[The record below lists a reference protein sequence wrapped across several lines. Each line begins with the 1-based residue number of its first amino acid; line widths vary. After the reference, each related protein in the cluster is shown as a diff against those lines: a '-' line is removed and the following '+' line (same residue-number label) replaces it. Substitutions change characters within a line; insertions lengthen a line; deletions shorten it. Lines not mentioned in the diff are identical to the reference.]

1 MKEKAKLI
9 EQIQQLKKEKNALIL
24 AHYYEDADIQ
34 DIADHVGDSYQ
45 LAKWGQESSAEVIL
59 LAGVVF
65 MAESVK
71 ILNPNKKVLVPDLGA
86 GCSLVDTSP
95 TKEYARWKEDHPGA
109 IMATYI
115 NCSAEVKAMSDVI
128 ITSSNAQK
136 VLEAIPKDK
145 QILFGP
151 DRNLGR
157 YLSQLCNRPMTIWN
171 GYCIVHILFSSDKLE
186 KMKQE
191 NLDAVTLAHPE
202 CDEYI
207 LMYADVVGST
217 SKLLE
222 ESIKNPAKKF
232 IVATEPGI
240 IHQMRKARPDAVFLE
255 APIEGSCACNNC
267 PFMKMNTLEK
277 IKNALET
284 LSPEVKLDSDLIK
297 KANIPLQR
305 MMDIAAGKKVEWN

>member
-1 MKEKAKLI
+1 MSVIDDIKK
-9 EQIQQLKKEKNALIL
+9 LKKEKNALIL
-24 AHYYEDADIQ
+24 AHYYQEGDIQ

-45 LAKWGQESSAEVIL
+45 LAKWGQESNADIIV

-71 ILNPNKKVLVPDLGA
+71 ILNPNKKVLVPDLNA

-95 TKEYARWKEDHPGA
+95 IKEYTKWKQDNPDA

-115 NCSAEVKAMSDVI
+115 NCSAEVKALSDVI
-128 ITSSNAQK
+128 VTSSNVQK
-136 VLEAIPKDK
+136 VIEAIPKDK

-157 YLSQLCNRPMTIWN
+157 YISQMLNRPMTIWD
-171 GYCIVHILFSSDKLE
+171 GYCMVHILFSSDKLE
-186 KMKQE
+186 QMKKD
-191 NLDAVTLAHPE
+191 NPDAVVLAHPE

-207 LMYADVVGST
+207 LMYADVIGST

-240 IHQMRKARPDAVFLE
+240 IHQMKKARPDAIFLE
-255 APIEGSCACNNC
+255 APIEGTEGTCNCNNC
-267 PFMKMNTLEK
+267 PFMKMNSLEK
-277 IKNALET
+277 IKRTLEKE
-284 LSPEVKLDSDLIK
+284 SNEVKLTPELIA
-297 KANIPLQR
+297 KANVSLQR
-305 MMDIAAGKKVEWN
+305 MMDIAAGKPVKWE

>member
-1 MKEKAKLI
+1 MSIKE
-9 EQIQQLKKEKNALIL
+9 EIQKLKKEKNALIL
-24 AHYYEDADIQ
+24 AHYYEDGDIQ

-45 LAKWGQESSAEVIL
+45 LAKWGQESKADVIL

-71 ILNPNKKVLVPDLGA
+71 ILNPDKKVIVPDMGA
-86 GCSLVDTSP
+86 GCSLVQTSP
-95 TKEYARWKEDHPGA
+95 IKQYTKWKEDNPGA

-115 NCSAEVKAMSDVI
+115 NCSAEVKAISDVI
-128 ITSSNAQK
+128 VTSSNAQK
-136 VLEAIPKDK
+136 VIDAIPKDK

-186 KMKQE
+186 QMKKD
-191 NLDAVTLAHPE
+191 NPDAVTLAHPE

-240 IHQMRKARPDAVFLE
+240 IHQMRKARPDATFLE

-277 IKNALET
+277 IRDALKNEG
-284 LSPEVKLDSDLIK
+284 PEVQMTEDMIS
-297 KANIPLQR
+297 KAKIPLQR
-305 MMDIAAGKKVEWN
+305 MMDIAAGKTVSWEK

>member
-1 MKEKAKLI
+1 MSLRDEIQKLK
-9 EQIQQLKKEKNALIL
+9 QEKNALIL
-24 AHYYEDADIQ
+24 AHYYQEGDLQ

-45 LAKWGQESSAEVIL
+45 LAKWGQESQADIIV

-71 ILNPNKKVLVPDLGA
+71 ILNPHKKVLVPDLNA
-86 GCSLVDTSP
+86 GCSLVQTSP
-95 TKEYARWKEDHPGA
+95 IDQYTKWKNDNPGA

-115 NCSAEVKAMSDVI
+115 NCSAEVKAVSDVI
-128 ITSSNAQK
+128 VTSSNAKK
-136 VLEAIPKDK
+136 VIEAIPPDK

-157 YLSQLCNRPMTIWN
+157 YLSNLCHRPMTIWP
-171 GYCIVHILFSSDKLE
+171 GYCIVHILFSSDNLE
-186 KMKQE
+186 QMKKE
-191 NLDAVTLAHPE
+191 NPDAVTLAHPE

-217 SKLLE
+217 SRLLE

-240 IHQMRKARPDAVFLE
+240 IHQMKKARPDAVFLE
-255 APIEGSCACNNC
+255 APIEGAQGTCSCNNC

-277 IKNALET
+277 IRNTLRDET
-284 LSPEVKLDSDLIK
+284 NEVKLTPELIT
-297 KANIPLQR
+297 KANISLQR
-305 MMDIAAGKKVEWN
+305 MMDITAGKPVKWE

>member
-1 MKEKAKLI
+1 MQNKTQLI
-9 EQIQQLKKEKNALIL
+9 EQIQKLKKEKNALIL
-24 AHYYEDADIQ
+24 AHYYEDSDIQ

-45 LAKWGQESSAEVIL
+45 LAKWGQESTADVIL

-71 ILNPNKKVLVPDLGA
+71 ILNPTKKVIVPDLGA

-95 TKEYARWKEDHPGA
+95 VKEYARWKEAHPGA
-109 IMATYI
+109 VMATYI

-136 VLEAIPKDK
+136 VIDAIPKDK

-186 KMKQE
+186 QLKKE
-191 NLDAVTLAHPE
+191 HPDAVTLAHPE

-217 SKLLE
+217 SKLLD

-240 IHQMRKARPDAVFLE
+240 IHQMKKERPDATFIE

-267 PFMKMNTLEK
+267 PFMKMNNLEK
-277 IKNALET
+277 IKNT
-284 LSPEVKLDSDLIK
+284 LTTLDNEVKLDNELIK
-297 KANIPLQR
+297 KATVPLQR
-305 MMDIAAGKKVEWN
+305 MMDIAAGKKVNWD

>member
-1 MKEKAKLI
+1 MSIIDEIKK
-9 EQIQQLKKEKNALIL
+9 LKKEKNALIL
-24 AHYYEDADIQ
+24 AHYYQEGDIQ

-45 LAKWGQESSAEVIL
+45 LAKWGQESKADIIL

-71 ILNPNKKVLVPDLGA
+71 ILNPNKKVLVPDLKA

-95 TKEYARWKEDHPGA
+95 IDQYTKWKKDNPGA

-115 NCSAEVKAMSDVI
+115 NCSAEVKALSDVI
-128 ITSSNAQK
+128 VTSSNAQK
-136 VLEAIPKDK
+136 VIDAIPKNK

-157 YLSQLCNRPMTIWN
+157 YLSQLLHRPMTIWN

-186 KMKQE
+186 QMKKD
-191 NLDAVTLAHPE
+191 NPDAVVLAHPE

-207 LMYADVVGST
+207 LMYADVIGST

-240 IHQMRKARPDAVFLE
+240 IHQMKKARPDAIFLE
-255 APIEGSCACNNC
+255 APIEGTEGTCNCNNC
-267 PFMKMNTLEK
+267 PFMKMNSLEK
-277 IKNALET
+277 IRDTLRDET
-284 LSPEVKLDSDLIK
+284 NEVTLTPELIT
-297 KANIPLQR
+297 KANVSLQR
-305 MMDIAAGKKVEWN
+305 MMDIAAGKPVTWE